1 MKREES
7 EGRSAKSISFPS
19 HTLHFYSLV
28 LTKALASNV
37 DGCKLRTVLDGQ
49 KRAIHELTGY
59 NKTVSVN
66 VDGLEEREVMN
77 DEALGEEEATLLDVK
92 RMEVD
97 ERGQIHHHQLLKVS
111 CSLRNCQG
119 FNRGG
124 SVIQRGKGKRGLAV
138 AQRSSLL
145 EYRRQ
150 NSRVL
155 RYQLG
160 HVTE

>member
-92 RMEVD
+92 RSQTGEG
-97 ERGQIHHHQLLKVS
+97 RQIHLLHFHGVS
-111 CSLRNCQG
+111 SSTRN
-119 FNRGG
+119 
-124 SVIQRGKGKRGLAV
+124 
-138 AQRSSLL
+138 
-145 EYRRQ
+145 RQ
-150 NSRVL
+150 
-155 RYQLG
+155 
-160 HVTE
+160 

>member
-7 EGRSAKSISFPS
+7 EGRSAKSISFPN

-77 DEALGEEEATLLDVK
+77 DEALGEEEATLLDVQ
-92 RMEVD
+92 RAQLR
-97 ERGQIHHHQLLKVS
+97 ERGQVQAFQLHCIS
-111 CSLRNCQG
+111 RPACNCQVCDIRCLLRRKREG
-119 FNRGG
+119 ERRL
-124 SVIQRGKGKRGLAV
+124 VIV
-138 AQRSSLL
+138 SDSTVV
-145 EYRRQ
+145 E
-150 NSRVL
+150 
-155 RYQLG
+155 
-160 HVTE
+160 